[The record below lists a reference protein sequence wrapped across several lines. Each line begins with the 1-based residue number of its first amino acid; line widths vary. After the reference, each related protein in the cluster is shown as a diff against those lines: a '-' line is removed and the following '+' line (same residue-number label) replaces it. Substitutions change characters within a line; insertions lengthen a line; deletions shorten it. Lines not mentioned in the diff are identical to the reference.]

1 MSIYHNICLIL
12 FTQVVLL
19 LSWQFVFPLY
29 TSLDLVKISQHPC
42 LMADLVGFQ
51 NNIFI
56 FQNCSKSIWLINIIL
71 VWLLLLVF
79 IILRHSFSF
88 PNRRSHTNISN
99 RVGYGVWCHFQ
110 TIFSYIVAECSCSNK
125 YTWHHIQILILTF
138 TCTFPFESIN

>member
-56 FQNCSKSIWLINIIL
+56 FQNCSKSIWSIPIIL

-79 IILRHSFSF
+79 IILSHSFSF
-88 PNRRSHTNISN
+88 P
-99 RVGYGVWCHFQ
+99 
-110 TIFSYIVAECSCSNK
+110 E
-125 YTWHHIQILILTF
+125 
-138 TCTFPFESIN
+138 